1 MCVYGLVD
9 DMTSTQCCLVGS
21 PLIDLACSGGQ
32 QKDGMIAE
40 SGKACS
46 TCTRSQ
52 NVIEKCEESG
62 RRLLSVVDMWDYF
75 LTITVVYA
83 GSL

>member
-1 MCVYGLVD
+1 MQYLHSV
-9 DMTSTQCCLVGS
+9 
-21 PLIDLACSGGQ
+21 A
-32 QKDGMIAE
+32 
-40 SGKACS
+40 
-46 TCTRSQ
+46 

-75 LTITVVYA
+75 LTMAVVYA

>member
-1 MCVYGLVD
+1 MCVYVLVD
-9 DMTSTQCCLVGS
+9 DMTRTQCCLVGR
-21 PLIDLACSGGQ
+21 PLIALACSGEQ

-46 TCTRSQ
+46 TSTRSQ

-75 LTITVVYA
+75 LTMAVVYA